1 MAALPPEKSP
11 RNPTLNEALQRVVS
25 EALRPWAPGT
35 LLRRRPNFTVYL
47 RSEPTDQIR
56 ARDIDW
62 DEAQDG
68 RHIRFS
74 VRKTIRTRPHP
85 ILWTILDN
93 RWDDRECVVWIEVI
107 AVGEPNRR
115 GWVRALESDWNWR
128 ESAPVL

>member
-1 MAALPPEKSP
+1 MQ
-11 RNPTLNEALQRVVS
+11 ALQRTVVQKVQSTFVS
-25 EALRPWAPGT
+25 EALRPWTPGT

-47 RSEPTDQIR
+47 RSEPTDRIR

-107 AVGEPNRR
+107 ALGDPNRR
-115 GWVRALESDWNWR
+115 GWLRAVESDWNLK
-128 ESAPVL
+128 EAP